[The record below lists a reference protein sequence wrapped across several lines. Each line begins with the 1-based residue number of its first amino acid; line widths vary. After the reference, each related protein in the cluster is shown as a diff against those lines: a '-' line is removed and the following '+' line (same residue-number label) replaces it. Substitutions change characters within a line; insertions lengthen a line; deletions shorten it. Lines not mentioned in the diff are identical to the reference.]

1 MVADIDQLQDVALRL
16 LLPVGVAVVAS
27 AAVVGGVLVVSP
39 SAGVVRGAGLAVG
52 AFLGPL
58 VAARVVARYQRRQ
71 AALRA
76 RLTADLVDALDAAD
90 ELWLNGADGRAAA
103 AGAADDQALVQVALR
118 DAAGAGAADAI
129 GVAAAALTTLAVLA
143 TTTRVAPG
151 G

>member
-1 MVADIDQLQDVALRL
+1 M
-16 LLPVGVAVVAS
+16 
-27 AAVVGGVLVVSP
+27 
-39 SAGVVRGAGLAVG
+39 
-52 AFLGPL
+52 
-58 VAARVVARYQRRQ
+58 ARYQRRQ

-90 ELWLNGADGRAAA
+90 
-103 AGAADDQALVQVALR
+103 DQALVQVALR
-118 DAAGAGAADAI
+118 DARDAGAADPI